1 MAIETKFFK
10 VGTDKIFTV
19 GSDVAGINPY
29 AQGELFIS
37 VANITNPTQQEAI
50 RYLVKQLVDN
60 ELINKFNFIYPF
72 VGGDATRHSY
82 NLINPSLYQLT
93 FFGGWT
99 HSTSGATPNGTNTYA
114 TTGFIP
120 TSISGTDN
128 AHFSYYS
135 RTNSQITDELIMGSN
150 SNGTVP
156 AFYLRVR
163 DSGNQTAAFMGNSAT
178 GQPTAFGTTDSTG
191 LFMGNYQSNTLRQ
204 VLKNKTVLNQNTLNV
219 SIAKSTSP
227 IYLASYNNN
236 GTPFTYTNKQC
247 AFASIGNGMSNVE
260 QALFYDIVQ
269 EFQTILGRNV

>member
-10 VGTDKIFTV
+10 VGTDKIFNV
-19 GSDVAGINPY
+19 GSSIAGINPY
-29 AQGELFIS
+29 AQGELFIQ

-50 RYLVKQLVDN
+50 RYLVRQLADN

-93 FFGGWT
+93 FNGGWT
-99 HSTSGATPNGTNTYA
+99 HSTNGATPNGTNTYA

-120 TSISGTDN
+120 SNISGTDN

-135 RTNSQITDELIMGSN
+135 RTNAQTASELIMGSN
-150 SNGTVP
+150 SFGSAPFSYLQIRDTGNRTQG
-156 AFYLRVR
+156 AF
-163 DSGNQTAAFMGNSAT
+163 ANSET
-178 GQPTAFGTTDSTG
+178 NQPTYIGTTDSTG
-191 LFMGNYQSNTLRQ
+191 LFMANFQSNTLRQ
-204 VLKNKTVLNQNTLNV
+204 ILKNKTILNQNTVNLA
-219 SIAKSTSP
+219 ILKSTAP

-236 GTPFTYTNKQC
+236 GTPLTYTTKQC
-247 AFASIGNGMSNVE
+247 AFASAGNGMSNTE